1 MHYHIYF
8 IYICNAIN
16 PVDGKYS
23 IDKRYIQV
31 FLKKVIRGD
40 YYMKEGS
47 PIKQIRKS
55 LKLSQTVFSSHLGL
69 NQGSY
74 SSIESG
80 KTNISQQVKRA
91 LLREFNVNPKYLD
104 KGKGEMFLTDE
115 KELHRRI
122 DELLKLYGLS
132 MEEFIAREFG
142 RESDLVRQIQELKNH
157 NKMLEDRV
165 ESFAKQILMYERL
178 LAEKEEKFNLL
189 KDQLG
194 HPKDPPL

>member
-1 MHYHIYF
+1 
-8 IYICNAIN
+8 
-16 PVDGKYS
+16 
-23 IDKRYIQV
+23 
-31 FLKKVIRGD
+31 
-40 YYMKEGS
+40 MKDES
-47 PIKQIRKS
+47 PIYRIRKS
-55 LKLSQTVFSSHLGL
+55 LKLSQTVFASHLGL

-91 LLREFNVNPKYLD
+91 LLREFNVNPEYLV
-104 KGKGEMFLTDE
+104 KGKGKMFLTDV

-122 DELLKLYGLS
+122 EELLKLYGLS

-142 RESDLVRQIQELKNH
+142 RESDLVRQIQELKKN
-157 NKMLEDRV
+157 NQMLEDRV

-189 KDQLG
+189 KDQLD